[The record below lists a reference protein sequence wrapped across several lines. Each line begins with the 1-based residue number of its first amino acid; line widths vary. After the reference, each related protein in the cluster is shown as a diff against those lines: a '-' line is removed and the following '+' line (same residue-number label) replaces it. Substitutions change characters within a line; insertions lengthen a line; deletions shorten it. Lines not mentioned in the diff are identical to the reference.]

1 MLLTNWK
8 NLAAT
13 LCLLAGLLAV
23 IAPAPALAFDT
34 AADDELLL
42 LVNGIHRI
50 DRAYQPD
57 DLVDTAKKAP
67 SKKSR
72 MLLREP
78 AAAAY
83 TDMIAAYQAENKR
96 PLYSLS
102 AFRTYAYQSRLFS
115 GKVASRQRAGQ
126 NYMTAYRNTLQYTA
140 LPGTSEHQTGL
151 AIDMTTNGALSDSF
165 RDTTQGKWLL
175 ENCWDFGF
183 ILRYDEA
190 KTDLTAIAYEPWHY
204 RYVGLPHSL
213 IIRDNDWV
221 LEEYIAALQEQGMLE
236 YADPADA
243 GSVWRIY
250 WTDDTAQEF
259 ADVQSVSSDNT
270 GGYIITTKVS
280 LIDSLLNEWSLA
292 ALTADSLLVMPA

>member
-1 MLLTNWK
+1 MLLINWK
-8 NLAAT
+8 NLAAA
-13 LCLLAGLLAV
+13 LCLLTGLLF
-23 IAPAPALAFDT
+23 IFPHPALAFDT
-34 AADDELLL
+34 SADNELLL

-50 DRAYQPD
+50 DRAYQPE
-57 DLVDTAKKAP
+57 DLVDTARKAP
-67 SKKSR
+67 SKKSH

-78 AAAAY
+78 AATAY
-83 TDMIAAYQAENKR
+83 TDMIAAYKAESSR

-115 GKVASRQRAGQ
+115 SKVASRQRAGQ
-126 NYMTAYRNTLQYTA
+126 SYMTAYRNTLQYTV

-151 AIDMTTNGALSDSF
+151 AIDLTTNGALSDSF

-175 ENCWDFGF
+175 EHCWDFGF

-213 IIRDNDWV
+213 IIRDNGWV
-221 LEEYIAALQEQGMLE
+221 LEEYIAALHEQGMLE
-236 YADPADA
+236 YADPEDTA
-243 GSVWRIY
+243 SVWRIY

-259 ADVQSVSSDNT
+259 DDVESISSDNT
-270 GGYIITTKVS
+270 GGYIITTKTP
-280 LIDSLLNEWSLA
+280 LINSLLNEWSVA
-292 ALTADSLLVMPA
+292 ALTANNLLVMPA

>member
-1 MLLTNWK
+1 MLGTNWK
-8 NLAAT
+8 NLAAA
-13 LCLLAGLLAV
+13 LCLLAVLLV
-23 IAPAPALAFDT
+23 MAPQPALAFDT

-50 DRAYQPD
+50 DRAYQPE
-57 DLVDTAKKAP
+57 DLVDTARLTP

-83 TDMIAAYQAENKR
+83 TEMIAAYKDEDSR

-102 AFRTYAYQSRLFS
+102 AFRTYTYQSQLFS
-115 GKVASRQRAGQ
+115 SKVASRQSAGQ
-126 NYMTAYRNTLQYTA
+126 SYLTAYRNTLRYTA

-151 AIDMTTNGALSDSF
+151 AIDLTTNGTLSDAF
-165 RDTTQGKWLL
+165 RDTAQGRWLL

-190 KTDLTAIAYEPWHY
+190 KSGLTAIAYEPWHY

-213 IIRDNDWV
+213 IIRDNGWV
-221 LEEYIAALQEQGMLE
+221 LEEYIAALKEQGMLE
-236 YADPADA
+236 YPDPDDPANI
-243 GSVWRIY
+243 WRVY
-250 WTDDTAQEF
+250 WTDDTAREF
-259 ADVQSVSSDNT
+259 DGVESISSDNT
-270 GGYIITTKVS
+270 GGYVITTKIS
-280 LIDSLLNEWSLA
+280 LIDSILREWSIA
-292 ALTADSLLVMPA
+292 ALAADSLLVLPA